1 MVVVGAVVVVDVYL
15 LQLLA
20 ALKLNKCELLIVPV
34 LELANQVFPPLT
46 ILDLALAVGLEH
58 VDESSDGQGDKKAN
72 DADHNIESDCHE
84 PCALK

>member
-34 LELANQVFPPLT
+34 VLELANQVFPSFT

-58 VDESSDGQGDKKAN
+58 VDESSDGQGNEKAD
-72 DADHNIESDCHE
+72 DANHN
-84 PCALK
+84 AL